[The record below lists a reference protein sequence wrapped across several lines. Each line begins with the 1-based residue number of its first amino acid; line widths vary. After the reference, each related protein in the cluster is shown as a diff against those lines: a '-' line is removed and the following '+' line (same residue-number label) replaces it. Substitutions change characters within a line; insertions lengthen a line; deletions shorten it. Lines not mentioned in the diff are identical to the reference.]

1 MVPTLRSNPVR
12 SSFQRQAFWY
22 LSVAVGALG
31 VVGIGAGSVRPAEAA
46 AAQSAAPSPSEPGKK
61 DKEAKPAAAVPTLQ
75 DDLMASY
82 SWAEST
88 RALLGKYETKAES
101 EGFPGAASLFRA
113 ASRSMQLLSGQYSD
127 SLKKLGATPIAK
139 PDPVPPEIKTTKENL
154 KALSKTLADRRT
166 GTLSDVSTRQ
176 RSSSNREATKTFRFE
191 REALTELGRF
201 ASDAAE
207 AVDKLKTGKR
217 EYFVSRPCGY
227 VTDKLVADKCPVCK
241 TGRDQFEKVE

>member
-1 MVPTLRSNPVR
+1 MVTTTRSDAAR
-12 SSFQRQAFWY
+12 SSLKLQAFSS
-22 LSVAVGALG
+22 LLGAVGVMG
-31 VVGIGAGSVRPAEAA
+31 VACISGASGRPAEAA
-46 AAQSAAPSPSEPGKK
+46 APKPTAPAPSEPGKNV
-61 DKEAKPAAAVPTLQ
+61 KEAKPAAAVPTLQ

-88 RALLGKYETKAES
+88 RTLLGKYESKAES

-113 ASRSMQLLSGQYSD
+113 AARSLQVLSGQYVD
-127 SLKKLGATPIAK
+127 SLKKLGATPVAK
-139 PDPVPPEIKTTKENL
+139 PDPAAPDIKTTKENL
-154 KALSKTLADRRT
+154 KALSKVLADRRT
-166 GTLSDVSTRQ
+166 GALADASTRQ
-176 RSSSNREATKTFRFE
+176 RSSSNREATKTLRFE

-201 ASDAAE
+201 TSDAAD